1 MRGTLAGSAAV
12 HLALLA
18 VLLVLRPARTVMVP
32 GPDVVQVALIGEPAP
47 PAAPEPVVKPTDT
60 VTPDETDGVRI
71 QKDRPKPRPEVKQ
84 QPKPV
89 QPPPRDAKPAREETP
104 PPSPQRV
111 VLPYAS
117 VGGGLAGQVAV
128 DDANFEF
135 AYYLQ
140 MVRAQIARNWTPPA
154 GASPGMRVEVHFRV
168 ARSGALSALRLDTGS
183 GSGVFDQ
190 SALRAVIVTQ
200 QLPPLPLGYSGS
212 DLGIHF
218 GFEYT
223 GPR

>member
-18 VLLVLRPARTVMVP
+18 VLLVMRPARTVVLP
-32 GPDVVQVALIGEPAP
+32 GPDVVQVALIGAPEP
-47 PAAPEPVVKPTDT
+47 PAAPAPVVKPTDT
-60 VTPDETDGVRI
+60 VTPDETEGVRI
-71 QKDRPKPRPEVKQ
+71 QKDRPQPKPEVKQ
-84 QPKPV
+84 QPKPQ
-89 QPPPRDAKPAREETP
+89 QPPRPDARPTTRETP
-104 PPSPQRV
+104 PAAPQRV
-111 VLPYAS
+111 VLPYAA

-154 GASPGMRVEVHFRV
+154 GASPGMRVEVYFRV
-168 ARSGALSALRLDTGS
+168 ARSGALSALRLDVGS

-190 SALRAVIVTQ
+190 SALRAVVVTQ
-200 QLPPLPLGYSGS
+200 QLPPLPLGYAGA